1 MKKGFS
7 NFQFSM
13 RATTTVRPC
22 NLLVALCLL
31 AFVACD
37 NKQSGSEVVEDS
49 RIDSLQQI
57 VNQKDNEINDI
68 MGTLND
74 IQEGF
79 RLINEAEGRI
89 SVTQDGEGINQSQQI
104 KENIVY
110 ISQRLAENR
119 ELIRKLRAKLKEST
133 VQGEEL
139 NRTIE
144 GLIAQLEQKDQE
156 LQKLREELDAKDIH
170 ISELDE
176 TIAGLKAD
184 VSDLK
189 ADNASKDATIS
200 EQDTELNTAWYAFG
214 TKKELKEQNVLR
226 SGKVQVDNLSKGY
239 FTKIDIRKT
248 KEIKLYSKS
257 AQLLTVH
264 PSGSYT
270 LKTDANGQYIL
281 TVTNTEQFWSTSKY
295 LVIQVK

>member
-1 MKKGFS
+1 MRKVFF
-7 NFQFSM
+7 NFQ
-13 RATTTVRPC
+13 
-22 NLLVALCLL
+22 LILALCLL
-31 AFVACD
+31 TVVACD
-37 NKQSGSEVVEDS
+37 NKTGNGEPVEDS
-49 RIDSLQQI
+49 RIDSLQQV
-57 VNQKDNEINDI
+57 VNQKDNEINEI

-89 SVTQDGEGINQSQQI
+89 SVSPEGEGVDQSKQI

-110 ISQRLAENR
+110 ISKRLAENR
-119 ELIRKLRAKLKEST
+119 ELIRKLRAKLKETT
-133 VQGEEL
+133 VQSAEL
-139 NRTIE
+139 NRTVE

-156 LQKLREELDAKDIH
+156 LQQLREELDAKDIH
-170 ISELDE
+170 IAELDE
-176 TIAGLKAD
+176 TIADLKTD
-184 VSDLK
+184 VSELK
-189 ADNASKDATIS
+189 ADNASKDETIS

-214 TKKELKEQNVLR
+214 TKKELKEKNVLR
-226 SGKVQVDNLSKGY
+226 SGKVQVDNSSKGY

-270 LKTDANGQYIL
+270 LKADANGQYVL
-281 TVTNTEQFWSTSKY
+281 TVTNAEQFWSTSKY